1 MQLEMA
7 AVQTGQAGS
16 ERRAAVFTVLL
27 EPVLARAYAVALGMS
42 GNAADA
48 EDLVQEA
55 ALRAFRAFGSFT
67 PGTNFRAW
75 FLCILTNVF
84 RGKHRRAKR
93 SGCEVS
99 FTELGDDVLYGGL
112 LPSDLHR
119 PPRDPGAEAIGRL
132 ETEQVLAAFQT
143 LPAPFRTAALLYF
156 VDEFTYPE
164 IAEALGC
171 SLGTVR
177 SRIHRGRRLLQAALR
192 RRCGQDETDRRTAE
206 SAPSARRGA
215 MV

>member
-1 MQLEMA
+1 MQLQVA
-7 AVQTGQAGS
+7 AIRNGKPGGDL
-16 ERRAAVFTVLL
+16 RAEVFTELL
-27 EPVLARAYAVALGMS
+27 EPVLPRAYAMALGMS

-55 ALRAFRAFGSFT
+55 ALRAFRGFAGFR

-84 RGKHRRAKR
+84 RASRRRVRRA
-93 SGCEVS
+93 GAEVS
-99 FTELGDDVLYGGL
+99 FTEVPDDVLYGGL

-132 ETEQVLAAFQT
+132 ATEQVLSAFQA
-143 LPAPFRTAALLYF
+143 LPTPFRTAALLYF
-156 VDEFTYPE
+156 VEEFTYPE

-177 SRIHRGRRLLQAALR
+177 SRIHRGRKLLQAALR
-192 RRCGQDETDRRTAE
+192 RL
-206 SAPSARRGA
+206 SAPEP
-215 MV
+215 VN